1 MEQSQQVKAL
11 ETEVTLI
18 PHLKKDDG
26 NSINITSILDEIDDI
41 AVILKNPSRYVAR
54 TAQSVVN
61 IKSNIIASSEDDD

>member
-1 MEQSQQVKAL
+1 MKVL

-26 NSINITSILDEIDDI
+26 NSINITTILDDIDDS
-41 AVILKNPSRYVAR
+41 AVILKNPLRYVAR

-61 IKSNIIASSEDDD
+61 VKSNVMASSEDDD